1 MKSKSFSSPA
11 ISFLLALFCFA
22 FLVRIVYLLDLSNN
36 PLFDAFPQAVDHWN
50 FDKAAINFSEGDW
63 LARSRNNAFSPLYK
77 YFLGVLYWLSSRNFY
92 FIYGIQF
99 FLGALSS
106 VLIYLIGRN
115 IFNHRAGFFAFAGFA
130 LFTTQIIYEGILLR
144 ASFIS
149 FLGVLSFYC
158 LLRLPHKRDIQTL
171 IFTVL
176 ILSFFFQARPNTLLC
191 LPLICV
197 YLSRQGFGGIQL
209 PERKRKWKVFWITLI
224 LSFIPLLVQCYI
236 VHGKFVFFDAS
247 GPHTFISGNLTA
259 YSGVGFDLK
268 VVEDYQ
274 KESVL
279 GYASNIKYL
288 IGHILSDPIGFFL
301 LYVRK
306 LFFFFNDF
314 EPPTNISIYL
324 YKEFAPVTK
333 WFWSHYA
340 LFTALGLTGI
350 VAAIKKKEGH
360 FLLGAYIVSL
370 TLAILIFLNESR
382 YRIPVIPYYILFAGY
397 GLDVIIQ
404 AFRYKDL
411 RDGAVSFIAASILFY
426 VFQPISGLIPIRADD
441 FNNMAQ
447 VLVMR
452 GKIEESNVYLDRALA
467 LFPENSQVQFNKG
480 LYHYAKEEYKS
491 SAAFFEK
498 AFSLDPF
505 EDDIKAN
512 LAMVYYK
519 LSGKE
524 LEERRWE
531 KAAMYLNKTL
541 KYQPKF
547 PDAFVNLGI
556 AKANMGFPDKAAE
569 LFNKALA
576 IDPKNS
582 LALMNLKILKEP

>member
-1 MKSKSFSSPA
+1 LKSKSLSVPT
-11 ISFLLALFCFA
+11 IGFLIALFCFA
-22 FLVRIVYLLDLSNN
+22 YLVRIVYLFELVDN
-36 PLFDAFPQAVDHWN
+36 PLFDAFPEAVDHWN
-50 FDKAAINFSEGDW
+50 FNEAAVNFSEGDW

-77 YFLGVLYWLSSRNFY
+77 YFLGILYWISSQNFY
-92 FIYGIQF
+92 FIYGVQF

-115 IFNHRAGFFAFAGFA
+115 IFNPRAGLFAFVGFA

-197 YLSRQGFGGIQL
+197 YLSRQGFGDIQL
-209 PERKRKWKVFWITLI
+209 AERKQKWKIFWATLI
-224 LSFIPLLVQCYI
+224 LSLIPLLVQCYI

-259 YSGVGFDLK
+259 YSGVGFDLE

-288 IGHILSDPIGFFL
+288 MGHIFSDPVGFFL

-314 EPPTNISIYL
+314 EPPTNISVYL
-324 YKEFAPVTK
+324 YKEFTPITN
-333 WFWSHYA
+333 WFWNHFS

-350 VAAIKKKEGH
+350 LVALKRREGH
-360 FLLGAYIVSL
+360 FLLGSYIGSL

-404 AFRYKDL
+404 AFRSRAF
-411 RDGAVSFIAASILFY
+411 RDGTASLLAASILFY
-426 VFQPISGLIPIRADD
+426 VFQPVKGLIPIRADD

-447 VLVMR
+447 VLEIR
-452 GKIEESNVYLDRALA
+452 GKMEEANSYLDRGLA

-480 LYHYAKEEYKS
+480 LYHYAKEEYQGS
-491 SAAFFEK
+491 VSFFEK
-498 AFSLDPF
+498 AFTLDPSNK
-505 EDDIKAN
+505 DVKPN
-512 LAMVYYK
+512 LAKVYFK
-519 LSGKE
+519 LSGQE
-524 LEERRWE
+524 LEKNQWREAATHLS
-531 KAAMYLNKTL
+531 KAL

-547 PDAFVNLGI
+547 PEALVNLGI
-556 AKANMGFPDKAAE
+556 ANANMGFTDKAAE
-569 LFNKALA
+569 QFNKALA

-582 LALMNLKILKEP
+582 LALTNLKILKGF

>member
-1 MKSKSFSSPA
+1 MQSKSFSIPP
-11 ISFLLALFCFA
+11 IGFLVALFCFA
-22 FLVRIVYLLDLSNN
+22 FLVRIVYLLDLANN

-50 FDKAAINFSEGDW
+50 FDQSAINFSEGDW
-63 LARSRNNAFSPLYK
+63 LARARNNAFSPLYK
-77 YFLGVLYWLSSRNFY
+77 YFLGILYWVSSRNFY
-92 FIYGIQF
+92 FIYGVQF
-99 FLGALSS
+99 FLGSISS

-115 IFNHRAGFFAFAGFA
+115 IFNHRVGLFAFAGFA

-191 LPLICV
+191 LPLVCV
-197 YLSRQGFGGIQL
+197 YLSRQGFGDIQL
-209 PERKRKWKVFWITLI
+209 AERKRKWKVFWATLI

-247 GPHTFISGNLTA
+247 GPHTFISGNLTG

-279 GYASNIKYL
+279 GYGSNIKYL
-288 IGHILSDPIGFFL
+288 IGHILSDPVGFFL

-314 EPPTNISIYL
+314 EPPTNISVYL

-333 WFWSHYA
+333 WLWSHYG
-340 LFTALGLTGI
+340 LFAALGLTGI
-350 VAAIKKKEGH
+350 IVAIKKKKGH
-360 FLLGAYIVSL
+360 FLLGAYLISL

-382 YRIPVIPYYILFAGY
+382 YRIPVIPFYILFAGY
-397 GLDVIIQ
+397 GLDFIIQ
-404 AFRYKDL
+404 AFCAKAF
-411 RDGAVSFIAASILFY
+411 RDGAASFLAASILFY
-426 VFQPISGLIPIRADD
+426 TFLPINGLIPIRADD

-452 GKIEESNVYLDRALA
+452 GEIKESNVYLDRALA
-467 LFPENSQVQFNKG
+467 LFPENAQVQFNKG
-480 LYHYAKEEYKS
+480 LYHYAKSEYEI
-491 SAAFFEK
+491 SASFFEK
-498 AFSLDPF
+498 AFSLDPS
-505 EDDIKAN
+505 EEDIKAN

-524 LEERRWE
+524 LEARQWS
-531 KAAMYLNKTL
+531 KAAVYLNKTL
-541 KYQPKF
+541 KYQPEF

-556 AKANMGFPDKAAE
+556 ANANMGFKDKASE
-569 LFNKALA
+569 LFHKALA
-576 IDPKNS
+576 IDPNNS
-582 LALMNLKILKEP
+582 LALMNLKILKQP

>member
-1 MKSKSFSSPA
+1 LFE
-11 ISFLLALFCFA
+11 LA
-22 FLVRIVYLLDLSNN
+22 DN
-36 PLFDAFPQAVDHWN
+36 PLFNAFPEAVDHWN
-50 FDKAAINFSEGDW
+50 FNEAAVNFSEGDW

-77 YFLGVLYWLSSRNFY
+77 YFLGILYWVSSQNFY
-92 FIYGIQF
+92 FIYGVQF

-115 IFNHRAGFFAFAGFA
+115 IFNPRAGLFAFVGFA

-197 YLSRQGFGGIQL
+197 YLSRRGFGDIQL
-209 PERKRKWKVFWITLI
+209 AERKQKWKIFWATLI
-224 LSFIPLLVQCYI
+224 LSLIPLLVQCYI

-247 GPHTFISGNLTA
+247 GPHTFISGNLTG

-288 IGHILSDPIGFFL
+288 MGHIFSDPVGFFL

-306 LFFFFNDF
+306 TFFFFNDF
-314 EPPTNISIYL
+314 EPPTNISVYL
-324 YKEFAPVTK
+324 YKEFTPITK
-333 WFWSHYA
+333 WLWSHYS
-340 LFTALGLTGI
+340 LFTALGLMGI
-350 VAAIKKKEGH
+350 VVAIKRRKVH
-360 FLLGAYIVSL
+360 FLLGSYIISL

-382 YRIPVIPYYILFAGY
+382 YRIPVIPYYVLFAGY
-397 GLDVIIQ
+397 GMDVIIQ
-404 AFRYKDL
+404 SFRSKAF
-411 RDGAVSFIAASILFY
+411 RDGAASFLAAFILLY
-426 VFQPISGLIPIRADD
+426 VFQPVKGLIPIRADD

-447 VLVMR
+447 VLEMG
-452 GKIEESNVYLDRALA
+452 GKIEEANSYLDRAVE
-467 LFPENSQVQFNKG
+467 LFPENAQVQFNKG
-480 LYHYAKEEYKS
+480 LYHYVKGEYEN
-491 SAAFFEK
+491 SASFFEK
-498 AFSLDPF
+498 AMALDPF
-505 EDDIKAN
+505 TEDAKAN
-512 LAMVYYK
+512 IAMIYYK

-524 LEERRWE
+524 LEKRQWD
-531 KAAMYLNKTL
+531 KAATHLSKAL
-541 KYQPKF
+541 KYQPEF
-547 PDAFVNLGI
+547 PDALVNLGI
-556 AKANMGFPDKAAE
+556 ANANMGFMDRAAE
-569 LFNKALA
+569 LFHKALA

-582 LALMNLKILKEP
+582 LALTNLKILKEP

>member
-1 MKSKSFSSPA
+1 MFE
-11 ISFLLALFCFA
+11 LA
-22 FLVRIVYLLDLSNN
+22 DN
-36 PLFDAFPQAVDHWN
+36 PLFNAFPEAVDHWN
-50 FDKAAINFSEGDW
+50 FNEAAVNFSEGDW

-77 YFLGVLYWLSSRNFY
+77 YFLGILYWISSQNFY
-92 FIYGIQF
+92 FIYGVQF

-115 IFNHRAGFFAFAGFA
+115 IFNHRAGLFAFVGFA

-197 YLSRQGFGGIQL
+197 YLSRQGFGDIQL
-209 PERKRKWKVFWITLI
+209 AERKQKWKIFWATLI
-224 LSFIPLLVQCYI
+224 LSLIPLLVQCYI

-247 GPHTFISGNLTA
+247 GPHTFISGNLTG

-288 IGHILSDPIGFFL
+288 MGHIFSDPVGFFL

-306 LFFFFNDF
+306 TFFFFNDF
-314 EPPTNISIYL
+314 EPPTNISVYL
-324 YKEFAPVTK
+324 YKEFTPITK
-333 WFWSHYA
+333 LLWSHYS
-340 LFTALGLTGI
+340 LFTALGLMGI
-350 VAAIKKKEGH
+350 VVAIKRRKGH
-360 FLLGAYIVSL
+360 FLLGSYIISL

-382 YRIPVIPYYILFAGY
+382 YRIPVIPYYVLFAGY
-397 GLDVIIQ
+397 GMDVIIQ
-404 AFRYKDL
+404 SFRSKAFR
-411 RDGAVSFIAASILFY
+411 DGVASFLAASILLY
-426 VFQPISGLIPIRADD
+426 VFQPVKGLIPIRADD

-447 VLVMR
+447 VLEMG
-452 GKIEESNVYLDRALA
+452 GKIEEANSYLDRAVE
-467 LFPENSQVQFNKG
+467 LFPENAQVQFNKG
-480 LYHYAKEEYKS
+480 LYHYAKGEYGNS
-491 SAAFFEK
+491 TSFLEK
-498 AFSLDPF
+498 ALVLDPSS
-505 EDDIKAN
+505 EDTKAN
-512 LAMVYYK
+512 LAMIYYK

-524 LEERRWE
+524 LEKGQWD
-531 KAAMYLNKTL
+531 KAATYLGKAL
-541 KYQPKF
+541 KHRPEF
-547 PDAFVNLGI
+547 PSAMVNLGI
-556 AKANMGFPDKAAE
+556 ARANMGFTDRAEE
-569 LFNKALA
+569 LFHKALE

-582 LALMNLKILKEP
+582 LALTNLKILKGP